1 MVWFVVALILL
12 IAAVLAILFLNR
24 FYKKATREVALIR
37 TGAGGQRVVLDGG
50 CIAVPFLHKVS
61 EVNMKTTGLEIERLG
76 PKSMITKDRLR
87 VDAGVEFYIRVQPT
101 EDGVATAGQALGGKS
116 FRASEL
122 AETLEGKLVDALLSV
137 AARYTMDDLQDKR
150 GQYASEVSEALSPNL
165 AMNGLVL
172 ESVSLKRLDQ
182 TPFHALDENNAFN
195 ALGMRRLAEIITVN
209 KKERAAIEAEAEVA
223 VRQSHL
229 DATKKKL
236 RIEQEEEQA
245 QLEQQREIATTRA
258 LSQADIAEQQA
269 SAELRREHARISRE
283 REVRGSEI
291 ERDRELRALD
301 LESALAIETTNADN
315 AIKLAAK
322 RVEKA
327 KALAKAEAARSE
339 EVVAKEAVDTARSQ
353 AVAERERQIALIRAA
368 EQADVDNARV
378 KSETGTL
385 LAMAEAEAKA
395 MIDRA
400 MAEKDQLVAKAEG
413 TAALVKAENSQSPE
427 LIRMKLDMARIDAL
441 PEIVAR
447 MLKPAEKIESIRI
460 NNITGFGA
468 GGAYGASNGAGSAN
482 GAGHGPGGER
492 PAINQVVDGVLS
504 MALQLPAVRKLG
516 EEVGLNIG
524 EGLQGLSDSL
534 SSGPAARTAETT
546 GTAGTK
552 PAKITRSE
560 KKP

>member
-1 MVWFVVALILL
+1 V
-12 IAAVLAILFLNR
+12 R
-24 FYKKATREVALIR
+24 
-37 TGAGGQRVVLDGG
+37 QLDGG

-76 PKSMITKDRLR
+76 PKSMITRDRLR

-150 GQYASEVSEALSPNL
+150 GQYAAEVSEVLSPNL

-291 ERDRELRALD
+291 ERDRECAPSTSIPSSPSRRPMPTMRSSSPPSGSRRPGRWPRPKPPAPRRSSPRKPSTRPAPGRWP
-301 LESALAIETTNADN
+301 SAS
-315 AIKLAAK
+315 
-322 RVEKA
+322 
-327 KALAKAEAARSE
+327 ARS
-339 EVVAKEAVDTARSQ
+339 R
-353 AVAERERQIALIRAA
+353 
-368 EQADVDNARV
+368 
-378 KSETGTL
+378 
-385 LAMAEAEAKA
+385 
-395 MIDRA
+395 
-400 MAEKDQLVAKAEG
+400 
-413 TAALVKAENSQSPE
+413 
-427 LIRMKLDMARIDAL
+427 
-441 PEIVAR
+441 
-447 MLKPAEKIESIRI
+447 
-460 NNITGFGA
+460 
-468 GGAYGASNGAGSAN
+468 
-482 GAGHGPGGER
+482 
-492 PAINQVVDGVLS
+492 
-504 MALQLPAVRKLG
+504 
-516 EEVGLNIG
+516 
-524 EGLQGLSDSL
+524 
-534 SSGPAARTAETT
+534 
-546 GTAGTK
+546 
-552 PAKITRSE
+552 
-560 KKP
+560 

>member
-1 MVWFVVALILL
+1 MMVWFIVALVLL
-12 IAAVLAILFLNR
+12 IAGVLAILFLNR

-61 EVNMKTTGLEIERLG
+61 EVNMKTTGLEVERLG

-87 VDAGVEFYIRVQPT
+87 VDVGVEFYIRVQPT
-101 EDGVATAGQALGGKS
+101 EEGVATAGQALGGKS
-116 FRASEL
+116 FRAAEL

-137 AARYTMDDLQDKR
+137 AARYTMDELQDKR
-150 GQYASEVSEALSPNL
+150 GQYAAEVSETLSPNL
-165 AMNGLVL
+165 AKNGLVL

-209 KKERAAIEAEAEVA
+209 KKERAAIEADAEVA

-236 RIEQEEEQA
+236 LIEQEEELA
-245 QLEQQREIATTRA
+245 QMDQQRQIETTRA

-269 SAELRREHARISRE
+269 SADLRREHARITRE

-291 ERDRELRALD
+291 ERDRALRALD
-301 LESALAIETTNADN
+301 LESKLAVETVTADN
-315 AIKLAAK
+315 AIAIAAK
-322 RVEKA
+322 RIEEA
-327 KALAKAEAARSE
+327 KALAKVEAARAE
-339 EVVAKEAVDTARSQ
+339 EIVAKEAVDTARSK
-353 AVAERERQIALIRAA
+353 AVAEREREIALIRAA
-368 EQADVDNARV
+368 EQADVDNTRV
-378 KSETGTL
+378 RSETGTL

-395 MIDRA
+395 MMDRA
-400 MAEKDQLVAKAEG
+400 KAERDQLVARAEG
-413 TAALVKAENSQSPE
+413 TAALVKAENSQTPE

-460 NNITGFGA
+460 NTLTGFGA
-468 GGAYGASNGAGSAN
+468 GGPYGPNN
-482 GAGHGPGGER
+482 GAGHGPNGER

-504 MALQLPAVRKLG
+504 MALQLPAVKKLG
-516 EEVGLNIG
+516 EEVGLNIS
-524 EGLQGLSDSL
+524 EGLQGLSESL
-534 SSGPAARTAETT
+534 SKTPDAEQSDV
-546 GTAGTK
+546 K
-552 PAKITRSE
+552 PAEISHAG
-560 KKP
+560 KKK